1 MSGIVQVNRKVALVA
16 LAVALVGGIAFG
28 LGVKSW
34 SGRSVLGAEK
44 VPVTVAKDIAPVNL
58 GNFSNGFSSVIKP
71 ALPAVVNIKSSKL
84 VKASEQEGSMAPF
97 MQDPMFRQFF
107 GQNPHGMQ
115 PPQDQHE
122 HSLGSGVIVNGEG
135 YILTNNHVVD
145 GATDVRVYLNDKRE
159 FPAKIIGTDSRTD
172 LAVLK
177 IDAHGLPAITLGDSS
192 RMQVGDVV
200 FAIGNPFDVGET
212 ATMGIVSAMGRGGL
226 AMERGGIED
235 FIQTDAAINPGN
247 SGGAL
252 LDVHGNLVGINT
264 AILTNGGGGN
274 QGVGFAIPVDLA
286 HSVMDQIVTH
296 GHVVRGYLGI
306 VIGELSPEL
315 AGQFGLKQGGGAL
328 IEDVTAGG
336 PADKA
341 GLKRGDVIQEI
352 DGKTID
358 AVNTLQVHVASR
370 APGSQVT
377 LRIFRDGKPT
387 DVKATLGEMPEKL
400 DKADAGEKGSAVL
413 EGLEV
418 QTLTPEL
425 AGELNVPPSTK
436 GVVVTAVDG
445 SSAAAAAGLDR
456 GDVIQEVNHKSVS
469 NVPEYRE
476 AMQSVGKQAALLLV
490 NRGGTTHYVIV
501 EAQQ

>member
-1 MSGIVQVNRKVALVA
+1 MSSVVQVNRRVLAVA

-34 SGRSVLGAEK
+34 SERSVLGAEK

-58 GNFSNGFSSVIKP
+58 GSFANGFSSVIKP

-84 VKASEQEGSMAPF
+84 VKASDQEGAMSPF

-107 GQNPHGMQ
+107 GQNPHMQ
-115 PPQDQHE
+115 QPQDQHE

-135 YILTNNHVVD
+135 YILTNNHVID

-159 FPAKIIGTDSRTD
+159 FPAKIIGADPRTD

-177 IDAHGLPAITLGDSS
+177 IDAHSLPAITLGDSS
-192 RMQVGDVV
+192 RLQVGDVV

-212 ATMGIVSAMGRGGL
+212 ATMGIVSAMGRGNL
-226 AMERGGIED
+226 AIERGGIED

-306 VIGELSPEL
+306 TIGDLSPEL
-315 AGQFGLKQGGGAL
+315 AAQFGLKQGGGAL
-328 IEDVTAGG
+328 IEDVASGG
-336 PADKA
+336 PAEKA
-341 GLKRGDVIQEI
+341 GLKRGDVVQQI
-352 DGKTID
+352 DGRAVD
-358 AVNTLQVHVASR
+358 AVNALQVKVASL
-370 APGSQVT
+370 APGSQVN
-377 LRIFRDGKPT
+377 LKIFRDGKPL
-387 DVKATLGEMPEKL
+387 DLKATLGEMPEKL
-400 DKADAGEKGSAVL
+400 GQAEAAEKGTAVL
-413 EGLEV
+413 GGLEV
-418 QTLTPEL
+418 QTLTPDL

-436 GVVVTAVDG
+436 GVVITSADG

-456 GDVIQEVNHKSVS
+456 GDIIQEVNHKLVN
-469 NVPEYRE
+469 NVEEYRR
-476 AMQSVGKQAALLLV
+476 AMESAGKQSVLLLI
-490 NRGGTTHYVIV
+490 NRGGTTRYVVI
-501 EAQQ
+501 EPQE